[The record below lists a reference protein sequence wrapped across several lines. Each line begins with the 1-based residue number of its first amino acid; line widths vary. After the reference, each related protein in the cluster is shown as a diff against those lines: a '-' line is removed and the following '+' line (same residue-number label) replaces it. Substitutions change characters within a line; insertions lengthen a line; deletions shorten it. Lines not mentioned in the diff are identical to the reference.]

1 MKIIYN
7 KNTEDMLKTLLFKKP
22 QTMDALRQKTFIFL
36 LSILTLNMVYAQ
48 RDTDHWFAPMMKR
61 NTNATE
67 QQGLYF
73 STDSVTPFP
82 IEIYNNNALI
92 GTVTVS
98 KGNPQVF
105 TVPFQ
110 SMMTT
115 SVADLFKPVKMGL
128 YTKGTKPYFVTF
140 RFSSIN
146 HAEILTSKGKA
157 GIGKIF
163 YTATAPITDANPNG
177 INFTTGILATE
188 DNTTVKVSGYSP
200 NVIFANNMTGTTN
213 PTMTFTLNKGQSY
226 IIEGDGT
233 LAQNRKGFIG
243 AKITADKPISVTNG
257 NFNGQFTLSPNSFL
271 GFGTDIIMDQSVPVD
286 RLGNEFVLVKG
297 NANISER
304 MEDALIIAT
313 EDNTQVFINNATTPV
328 VTLDEGQNYRVNE
341 ASNTNYI
348 NQGNNHYN
356 MYIRTTKNV
365 YVYQLLAG
373 VANDIQAATGGFNY
387 IPPLNC
393 FLPRKIDEIGMINI
407 LPPSNNTVKLNILTE
422 TGATIMVNGS
432 PLAAAQGPYPV
443 SGTSN
448 WVSYS
453 VPNITGNVT
462 VTSNKAVTAGIAG
475 GSGAV
480 GYGGYFAG
488 FSSIPVIA
496 KQAGDCIPGI
506 ILEVDDSF
514 DSYQWYNGNNLIPGA
529 TSHSYT
535 PTQSGN
541 YSVRITIG
549 SCPPVET
556 PVYKVYTCLTN
567 TTVNETM
574 CDGTKLII
582 PTFTNSTQNVV
593 PATVK
598 IITPPTNGTATID
611 PTTGVIS
618 YSPNSNYQGS
628 ETIVYQFCGNN
639 PDFTD
644 CEKVTLNITVS
655 EKPKV
660 NDASV
665 RACFLEANPATGLFD
680 LTNVNVTLATGIT
693 KKYYPSLF
701 DAHSGTNE
709 ILTPA
714 NYIAPNGVVYIKV
727 INGNGCYR
735 VAMVTLVVL
744 PPVKSNELADK
755 IICMEGKTTLDA
767 GPGFTNYEW
776 STGATTQKIENV
788 GVGVYWVKIKTGECT
803 TLQTVKVYASEQPVI
818 SNIYIS
824 NKTITVNVIGGTS
837 PYRYS
842 MDNINWQDSNVFTN
856 INRGNTS
863 IYVKDDYNCAPI
875 KVDITI
881 PNVINVITPNDDG
894 VNDVVDYSSLAVK
907 NNFVFTIFDRYGS
920 KIFQADKT
928 NGYKWNGTADGS
940 RRVPTGTY
948 WYEIDWNEPNAKQT
962 SIQYTGWILVK
973 NRE

>member
-1 MKIIYN
+1 
-7 KNTEDMLKTLLFKKP
+7 MLKTLLFKKL
-22 QTMDALRQKTFIFL
+22 QTMAALHQKTFIFL
-36 LSILTLNMVYAQ
+36 LTILTLNTAYAQ

-82 IEIYNNNALI
+82 IEIYSNNTLI

-105 TVPFQ
+105 NVPFQ
-110 SMMTT
+110 NMMTT
-115 SVADLFKPVKMGL
+115 SEADLFKPVKMGL

-140 RFSSIN
+140 RFSSVN

-163 YTATAPITDANPNG
+163 YVATAPITDANPNG

-188 DNTTVKVSGYSP
+188 DNTTITVSGYSP

-243 AKITADKPISVTNG
+243 AKITADKPVSVTNG
-257 NFNGQFTLSPNSFL
+257 NFNGQFTLTPNSFL

-313 EDNTQVFINNATTPV
+313 EDNTQVFINNATTPA
-328 VTLDEGQNYRVNE
+328 VTLDEGQSYRVNE
-341 ASNTNYI
+341 VSNTNYI

-407 LPPSNNTVKLNILTE
+407 LPPSTNTVKLNILTE
-422 TGATIMVNGS
+422 TGATIMVNGN
-432 PLAAAQGPYPV
+432 PPAAAQGPYPV

-453 VPNITGNVT
+453 IPNITGNVT

-514 DSYQWYNGNNLIPGA
+514 DTYQWYKENVPVPGA
-529 TSHSYT
+529 NTNTYT

-574 CDGTKLII
+574 CDGVKQII
-582 PTFTNSTQNVV
+582 PTFTNSTQTVV

-611 PTTGVIS
+611 PTTGFIS
-618 YSPNSNYQGS
+618 YSPNSNYQGP

-660 NDASV
+660 NDTSI
-665 RACFLEANPATGLFD
+665 RTCFLESNIATGLFN
-680 LTNVNVTLATGIT
+680 LTNVNVTTATNIT
-693 KKYYPSLF
+693 KKYYPSLA
-701 DAHSGTNE
+701 DAHAGTNE
-709 ILTPA
+709 ILTPV
-714 NYIAPNGVVYIKV
+714 NYIAPNGVVYVKV
-727 INGNGCYR
+727 INGNGCYN
-735 VAMVTLVVL
+735 VAIITLIVM
-744 PPVKSNELADK
+744 PPVKSDILSDK
-755 IICMEGKTTLDA
+755 TICMESKTTLDA
-767 GPGFTNYEW
+767 GPGFKSYEW
-776 STGATTQKIENV
+776 STGATTQTIKDV
-788 GVGVYWVKIKTGECT
+788 GVGTYWVKLKTGECT
-803 TLQTVKVYASEQPVI
+803 VTQTVKVYSSENPVI
-818 SNIYIS
+818 SNIDIS
-824 NKTITVNVIGGTS
+824 NNTITLNVTGGTP
-837 PYRYS
+837 PYKYS
-842 MDNINWQDSNVFTN
+842 IDNINWQDSNVFTN
-856 INRGNTS
+856 VTRGNAS
-863 IYVKDDYNCAPI
+863 VYVKDDNNCDPV

-881 PNVINVITPNDDG
+881 PNLINVITPNEDG
-894 VNDVVDYSSLAVK
+894 INDVIDYSSLAVK
-907 NNFVFTIFDRYGS
+907 NNLIINIFDRYGN

-928 NGYKWNGTADGS
+928 NGYKWNGTFDGGK
-940 RRVPTGTY
+940 RAPTATY
-948 WYEIDWNEPNAKQT
+948 WYQISWNEPNNKQT
-962 SIQYTGWILVK
+962 IVKFTGWILVK

>member
-1 MKIIYN
+1 MMK
-7 KNTEDMLKTLLFKKP
+7 KLFSRKERI
-22 QTMDALRQKTFIFL
+22 TNMFLQKACIFL
-36 LSILTLNMVYAQ
+36 LTLFTMNMSFAQ

-61 NTNATE
+61 NTNDAE

-82 IEIYNNNALI
+82 IEIYNNNILI

-105 TVPFQ
+105 DVPFQ
-110 SMMTT
+110 NMITT

-128 YTKGTKPYFVTF
+128 HTTGTKPYFVTF
-140 RFSSIN
+140 RFSSLN

-157 GIGKIF
+157 GIGKLF
-163 YTATAPITDANPNG
+163 YVAAAPITEPNYTG
-177 INFTTGILATE
+177 LNFTTGILATE
-188 DNTTVKVSGYSP
+188 DNTKITISGYSP
-200 NVIFANNMTGTTN
+200 NVVFSNNMTGTTN
-213 PTMTFTLNKGQSY
+213 PTINFTLNKGQSY
-226 IIEGDGT
+226 IIEGDGDEIG
-233 LAQNRKGFIG
+233 NRKGFIG

-257 NFNGQFTLSPNSFL
+257 NFNGQFSLNTSSTTS
-271 GFGTDIIMDQSVPVD
+271 FGTDIMMDQSVPVD

-304 MEDALIIAT
+304 IEDALIIAT
-313 EDNTQVFINNATTPV
+313 EDNTQVFINNSATPAA
-328 VTLDEGQNYRVNE
+328 TLSEGQSYRVNE

-365 YVYQLLAG
+365 YVYQLLGG
-373 VANDIQAATGGFNY
+373 VANDSWAATGGFNY

-407 LPPSNNTVKLNILTE
+407 LPPTVNTVKLNILTE

-432 PLAAAQGPYPV
+432 TPPATQGPYPV
-443 SGTSN
+443 SGTGN

-462 VTSNKAVTAGIAG
+462 VTSTKAVTAGIAG

-496 KQAGDCIPGI
+496 KTTGECIPGI
-506 ILEVDDSF
+506 MLQVDDSF
-514 DSYQWYNGNNLIPGA
+514 DSYQWYNGNNPIPGA
-529 TSHSYT
+529 TSYSYT

-541 YSVRITIG
+541 YTVKITVG
-549 SCPPVET
+549 SCPPVVT
-556 PVYKVYTCLTN
+556 PMYKVYTCLKE
-567 TTVNETM
+567 TTINETI
-574 CDGTKLII
+574 CDGVKEIV
-582 PTFTNSTQNVV
+582 PTFSTSTQTVV
-593 PATVK
+593 PGTVT
-598 IITPPTNGTATID
+598 IITPPAHGNAVID
-611 PTTGVIS
+611 PATGVIS
-618 YSPNSNYQGS
+618 YAPSYGY
-628 ETIVYQFCGNN
+628 IGADKIIYKFCGNN

-644 CEKVTLNITVS
+644 CEEVTLNLTVS
-655 EKPKV
+655 ESPVV
-660 NDASV
+660 NDSLI
-665 RACFLEANPATGLFD
+665 RTCFLEANPATGLFD
-680 LTNVNVTLATGIT
+680 LTHVNVTLATGIT
-693 KKYYPSLF
+693 RKYYPSLA
-701 DAHSGTNE
+701 DAHAGTNE

-727 INGNGCYR
+727 INGSGCYR

-744 PPVKSNELADK
+744 PPAKSDVLTDK

-767 GPGFTNYEW
+767 GPGFSNYEW
-776 STGATTQKIENV
+776 STGATTQTIENV

-818 SNIYIS
+818 SNIDIS

-856 INRGNTS
+856 INRGNAS
-863 IYVKDDYNCAPI
+863 IYVKDGYNCDPI

-881 PNVINVITPNDDG
+881 PNLINVITPNDDG

-907 NNFVFTIFDRYGS
+907 NNLVFSIFDRYGS
-920 KIFQADKT
+920 KIFQADKS

-940 RRVPTGTY
+940 RRVTTGTY
-948 WYEIDWNEPNAKQT
+948 WYELGWNEPDAKQT
-962 SIQYTGWILVK
+962 SIKYSGWILVK